1 MWHALTEE
9 KHMRGR
15 DGKLQEKSHFEDL
28 GVDGRI
34 LNGPYGKSTGER
46 GAGFT
51 RLRI

>member
-1 MWHALTEE
+1 MRHALTEE
-9 KHMRGR
+9 KRKRGS

-34 LNGPYGKSTGER
+34 INGPYGKSMGG